1 MPNSQFMSVKKLLL
15 FLLIASVFTSCS
27 RFTQVV
33 YVSPTTE
40 DIKSI
45 NHFYQYEN
53 DDVKVVYWFWADHG
67 VMSFLFWNK
76 TDMPVYI
83 DWKKSAMIN
92 NGKRLSYYTN
102 QYASNYKAYGTAYGL
117 EWLDVFNDYYSMS
130 SSTKLSRESLV
141 KGERIT
147 FIPPKSYIT
156 QAFYNL
162 TANIYF
168 DVTDRNT
175 EEETINFCK
184 VYVSRSNKDISFRN
198 FVTYSFSEN
207 FTTENYIDNEF
218 HLNKVVTLNNANFNY
233 KDGDGFK
240 ANDWERPSRF
250 YIKELK
256 WQDVYK

>member
-1 MPNSQFMSVKKLLL
+1 MNVKNILLGL
-15 FLLIASVFTSCS
+15 FLILAFASCS

-33 YVSPTTE
+33 YVSPTND

-53 DDVKVVYWFWADHG
+53 EEVKVVYWFWADHG
-67 VMSFLFWNK
+67 VMSFLVWNK
-76 TDMPVYI
+76 TEQPMYI

-92 NGKRLSYYTN
+92 NGKRMSYYDTK
-102 QYASNYKAYGTAYGL
+102 YANNYVTYGASYGL
-117 EWLDVFNDYYSMS
+117 EWLDIFNEYYSLNNHV
-130 SSTKLSRESLV
+130 KLNRQSLV

-175 EEETINFCK
+175 EQEIVNFCK
-184 VYVSRSNKDISFRN
+184 VYVSRPRTDISFRN
-198 FVTYSFSEN
+198 YFTYSFNEDG
-207 FTTENYIDNEF
+207 FGEHHVDNEF
-218 HLNKVVTLNNANFNY
+218 HVNKVITLDNGQFNY
-233 KDGDGFK
+233 KDLDGYRV
-240 ANDWERPSRF
+240 NDWERPSRF
-250 YIKELK
+250 FIKELR